1 VPYDAGKRGAGA
13 VDSAQLRYV
22 DLAAAERLL
31 QALAERRAEFSLREH
46 EPPRHARH
54 LAALWQVPL
63 HEAGRATLLVADGE
77 PLLAV
82 VPADRKIGAPR
93 LRSLLGA
100 TDLRVLRGDRGV
112 GRIGWEGLPA
122 PAGALPA
129 VPAIFGA
136 RGLLDELALRS
147 PRLVIALDGTR
158 SIALAPAEYL
168 RAAGVAPARFA
179 GTTRLLPGGGM
190 VEDDPYGA
198 AGATP

>member
-1 VPYDAGKRGAGA
+1 MA
-13 VDSAQLRYV
+13 VDGARLRYV
-22 DLAAAERLL
+22 DPAAADRLL
-31 QALAERRAEFSLREH
+31 QALAEYGAEFSLRVH

-63 HEAGRATLLVADGE
+63 YEAGRATLLAADGV

-93 LRSLLGA
+93 LRAFLGA
-100 TDLRVLRGDRGV
+100 ADLRVLRGDRGV
-112 GRIGWEGLPA
+112 GRIGWSGLPA
-122 PAGALPA
+122 PPGALPA
-129 VPAIFGA
+129 VPAMFGA

-158 SIALAPAEYL
+158 SIAVAPADYL
-168 RAAGVAPARFA
+168 RAAGVEPARFT

-190 VEDDPYGA
+190 VEDDPYQ
-198 AGATP
+198 ATP